1 MARPATG
8 QVVIPTPGQPCFAL
22 RFRAYGKR
30 EYLTLGRPEDG
41 WTVAMAQRELAV
53 VLRDI
58 DLGTWRPP
66 RPDPPPKTDVDPA
79 FHEFASDWFATKRL
93 EIEANTASSYENDLT
108 NHLLPFFKD
117 HRLSEITVAE
127 VDDRYRQSKVREA
140 AEITAAGESG
150 TPLMV
155 SYADRLGRRYR
166 RRARP
171 LSARSINMHIDLL
184 AQILAVAVDHGRIS
198 ANPAVGKRRRLK
210 VSKPRPVHLDSA
222 EQIAILLEAA
232 GELDRGDA
240 VLDVQ
245 DRHGRVWKQRQAI
258 QTTGRRAAIATLLL
272 GGGRASAA
280 GAMLWRDVDLANGRF
295 EVGRDKTDAG
305 MREVDMLPLLREILT
320 EHKAAS
326 QRTGPD
332 DPVLVT
338 STGKPRS
345 RHNLRQD
352 VVEAVVAHANRLVD
366 ERGLQPLPLG
376 ITPHKLRHTF
386 ASILVAIGKDP
397 TYVMQQLGHT
407 DPAFTL
413 RVYSHMMRRS
423 AEERERLK
431 GLVEG
436 RVWAVNGQYARDSAS
451 APERASDS

>member
-8 QVVIPTPGQPCFAL
+8 QVVKPTAAHPASRCGFAP
-22 RFRAYGKR
+22 YGKR
-30 EYLTLGRPEDG
+30 QFLTLGRPEDG
-41 WTVAMAQRELAV
+41 WTLAMAQRELAV
-53 VLRDI
+53 VLRDV

-66 RPDPPPKTDVDPA
+66 EPDPAPTQAVDPT
-79 FHEFASDWFATKRL
+79 FHEFASDWFATKEL
-93 EIEANTASSYENDLT
+93 EVEPNTANHYRNDLT

-117 HRLSEITVAE
+117 HRLSRITVAE
-127 VDDRYRQSKVREA
+127 VDRYRQSKVREA
-140 AEITAAGESG
+140 AEITAAAENG

-155 SYADRLGRRYR
+155 SYVDRLGRSYR

-184 AQILAVAVDHGRIS
+184 AQILAVAVDHGHIPS
-198 ANPAVGKRRRLK
+198 NPAVGKRRRLK

-232 GELDRGDA
+232 GQLDRGEA
-240 VLDVQ
+240 VIDVT
-245 DRHGRVWKQRQAI
+245 DRRGRSWTQRHPTY
-258 QTTGRRAAIATLLL
+258 TTGRRAALATLLL
-272 GGGRASAA
+272 GGGRASAT
-280 GAMLWRDVDLANGRF
+280 GAMVWRDVDLANGRF

-326 QRTGPD
+326 ERTGPD
-332 DPVLVT
+332 DPVFVT
-338 STGKPRS
+338 SSGKPRS

-352 VVEAVVAHANRLVD
+352 VVDAVVAHANRLVE

-413 RVYSHMMRRS
+413 RVYAHTMRRS
-423 AEERERLK
+423 EEERERLK
-431 GLVEG
+431 ALVEG
-436 RVWAVNGQYARDSAS
+436 HVWAANGQREPAADQPAHRATDS
-451 APERASDS
+451 

>member
-1 MARPATG
+1 MAPRTNG
-8 QVVIPTPGQPCFAL
+8 QVLKPSGQRRSFSL

-30 EYLTLGRPEDG
+30 WVIKLGRPEDG
-41 WTVAMAQRELAV
+41 WTTQMAERELAV
-53 VLRDI
+53 VLRDV

-66 RPDPPPKTDVDPA
+66 RPEPAPVEEVDPT
-79 FHEFASDWFATKRL
+79 FHEFASDWYATKEL
-93 EIEANTASSYENDLT
+93 EVEPNTANHYRNDLT
-108 NHLLPFFKD
+108 NHLLPFFEQ
-117 HRLSEITVAE
+117 HHLSQITVAE
-127 VDDRYRQSKVREA
+127 VDRYRQHKVREA
-140 AEITAAGESG
+140 AEITAAAESG
-150 TPLMV
+150 NPMMF
-155 SYADRLGRRYR
+155 SYVDRLGRSYR

-184 AQILAVAVDHGRIS
+184 AQILAVAVDHGHLPN
-198 ANPAVGKRRRLK
+198 NPAVGKRRRMK

-222 EQIAILLEAA
+222 EQIAILLEA
-232 GELDRGDA
+232 GRQLDRGEA
-240 VLDVQ
+240 VIDVT
-245 DRHGRVWKQRQAI
+245 DRRGRSWTQRHPTY
-258 QTTGRRAAIATLLL
+258 TTGRRAALATLLL
-272 GGGRASAA
+272 GGGRASAT

-326 QRTGPD
+326 ERTGPN
-332 DPVLVT
+332 DPVFVT
-338 STGKPRS
+338 ASGTARS

-352 VVEAVVAHANRLVD
+352 VVDAAVTHAHRLVE
-366 ERGLQPLPLG
+366 ERGMQPLPLG

-413 RVYSHMMRRS
+413 RVYSHAMRRS
-423 AEERERLK
+423 EEEREQLK
-431 GLVEG
+431 ALVEG
-436 RVWAVNGQYARDSAS
+436 HDWAQIGHKTAKSTSATAERDFG
-451 APERASDS
+451 